1 MWSALLK
8 NKKKKMSMKI
18 VNSCICLLIS
28 VLSAQISAQVQ
39 DSVLTKEEVVA
50 RALESNYGIEIAN
63 NQVEIAENNQSILNS
78 GYLPSLLGVAGAN
91 YDLNNRTTEPED
103 GDILEQRGL
112 ENNSYNASLN
122 LNYTLFDGLG
132 RFYNFKSLKEQ
143 YNLSQLEARETI
155 ENTMLQLLSIYYE
168 IARLTENIQV
178 LEETLEVSKERVLR
192 AQYQF
197 DYGQTN
203 NLAVLNARV
212 DVNNDSVILIDTRQQ
227 LANSKRDLNVLLNR
241 EISAIDF
248 AVDTTVNFIPELQ
261 VENFL
266 STAEANNVSLLQIE
280 RNIAISE
287 YDIKISRS
295 RYLPAIGLNGSYG
308 WNRNRSAATAFF
320 PGSTTITDGLSAGVS
335 LNWAIFD
342 GGQTA
347 VQVQNAKIN
356 YANQE
361 LIREQIE
368 LEVERDIANALN
380 NFKNKLYIFRIQEEN
395 VATNLDNFERSR
407 EEFSL
412 GQIASI
418 EFRQAQV
425 NLLNARTSLNLA
437 KYDAKLAELQLLQLT
452 GQLLNVE
459 L

>member
-1 MWSALLK
+1 
-8 NKKKKMSMKI
+8 MKI
-18 VNSCICLLIS
+18 ISSCIFLLITVCS
-28 VLSAQISAQVQ
+28 LQMTAQVQ
-39 DSVLTKEEVVA
+39 DSVLTKEEVIS
-50 RALESNYGIEIAN
+50 RALMNNYGIKIAN

-78 GYLPSLLGVAGAN
+78 GYLPSLAGVAGAN
-91 YDLNNRTTEPED
+91 YDLNNRITEPEN
-103 GDILEQRGL
+103 GEVLEQRGI
-112 ENNSYNASLN
+112 ENNSYNAAVN
-122 LNYTLFDGLG
+122 VNYTLFDGLG

-178 LEETLEVSKERVLR
+178 LEETLEVSKERELR
-192 AQYQF
+192 AEYQF
-197 DYGQTN
+197 DYGQSN

-248 AVDTTVNFIPELQ
+248 AVDTTVNFLPELQ
-261 VENFL
+261 VESFL

-280 RNIAISE
+280 RNITISE

-295 RYLPAIGLNGSYG
+295 RYLPSIGLNGSYG
-308 WNRNRSAATAFF
+308 WNQNRSAATAFF

-335 LNWAIFD
+335 LNWDIFD

-356 YANQE
+356 YTNQE
-361 LIREQIE
+361 LLREQIA
-368 LEVERDIANALN
+368 LEVKRDIANALN
-380 NFKNKLYIFRIQEEN
+380 NFENKFYIYRIQEQN
-395 VATNLDNFERSR
+395 VSTNLDNFERSR

-412 GQIASI
+412 GQITSI
-418 EFRQAQV
+418 EFRQAQI
-425 NLLNARTSLNLA
+425 NLLNARTSLHLA
-437 KYDAKLAELQLLQLT
+437 KYDAKLAELQLLQLA